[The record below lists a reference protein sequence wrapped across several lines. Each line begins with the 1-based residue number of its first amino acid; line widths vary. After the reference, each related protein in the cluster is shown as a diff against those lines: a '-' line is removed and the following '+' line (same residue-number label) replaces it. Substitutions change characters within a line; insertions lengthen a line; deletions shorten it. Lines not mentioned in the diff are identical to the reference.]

1 MKRCAMPWL
10 CLVCLLC
17 LLVGRR
23 AATADEL
30 SFADLVHRMVDLERL
45 AHLPQAGERGAMW
58 SSYDRASQ
66 FDEPTGKYVK
76 WHANGDGTGLI
87 RREGQSEVIA
97 EMDGPGVIWRIWSA
111 RPEQGHVRIEIDG
124 QTAVDMP
131 FAHYFD
137 AAHPPFDYA
146 TLGYEASKGWN
157 LYFPIPYQNS
167 CRILAQPG
175 WGRYYQ
181 ITYATYPSDTKLP
194 ALSDATSPESVAAL
208 KRIDDIFARR
218 LGTDPRESREGQETH
233 RHKAVDIPAGTSW
246 TVAKLDGPAAITA
259 LKIRMDFKDREDQ
272 MAALRRLAL
281 RITWDD
287 SKRPAVWCPLGDFF
301 GTAPGV
307 NLYRSLPLG
316 MTEDGFYSYW
326 YMPFASSAVVEL
338 VNEDETPRTVSA
350 EITTAPLTV
359 PVEKL
364 ARFHAKWHRD
374 LTSVPEDRWPDWT
387 VLEAQGRGRFCGMML
402 HAWNPRGGQCEEV
415 KWCNGHYW
423 WGEGD
428 EKFFVDGE
436 RFPSTFG
443 TGTEDYF
450 GYAWCHPALF
460 HRPFHNQTM
469 TENNS
474 GHQSV
479 NRFQIADNVPF
490 QQSFDASLE
499 KYFPNDY
506 PTLYAAT
513 AYWYLSADGTD
524 SLGPVPVEQRHG
536 YYVRP
541 PVRYGSYEVIEPVAG
556 RVQIQSM
563 TNWPPHK
570 WQNGN
575 QLWWTQAQPGDKL
588 QLRIPVETTGRYQ
601 VRALLTKARDYGI
614 VQLSLDGR
622 KLGEPIDLYN
632 PEVVPTGAIDLGQH
646 DVQAGDR
653 VLTIEIVGTNPRAV
667 KSYMFGLDVLQ
678 FDPVE

>member
-1 MKRCAMPWL
+1 MKRCAMRWL

-23 AATADEL
+23 AATAEEL

-66 FDEPTGKYVK
+66 FDETTGKYVK

-87 RREGQSEVIA
+87 RRVGESEVIA

-157 LYFPIPYQNS
+157 LYFPIPYQKS
-167 CRILAQPG
+167 CRVLAQPG

-194 ALSDATSPESVAAL
+194 ALSDAASADSIAAL
-208 KRIDDIFARR
+208 KQVDDFFARR
-218 LGTDPRESREGQETH
+218 LGTDPQGPREGQETH
-233 RHKAVDIPAGTSW
+233 PQKAVDIPAGTSW
-246 TVAKLDGPAAITA
+246 TVAKFEGPAAITA

-272 MAALRRLAL
+272 MVALRRLAL

-287 SKRPAVWCPLGDFF
+287 SERPAVWCPLGDFF

-338 VNEDETPRTVSA
+338 VNEDEAARTVSA

-374 LTSVPEDRWPDWT
+374 LTSVPEDRWPDWS
-387 VLEAQGRGRFCGMML
+387 VLETQGRGRFCGMML

-415 KWCNGHYW
+415 KWCSGHYW

-450 GYAWCHPALF
+450 GYAWCNPALF

-536 YYVRP
+536 YDVRP

-588 QLRIPVETTGRYQ
+588 QLRIPVEKTGRYHVQ
-601 VRALLTKARDYGI
+601 ALLTKARDYGI

-632 PEVVPTGAIDLGQH
+632 PEVVPTAAIDLGQH

-653 VLTIEIVGTNPRAV
+653 VLTIEIVGTNPQAV

>member
-1 MKRCAMPWL
+1 MNRSGWKWL
-10 CLVCLLC
+10 CLLC
-17 LLVGRR
+17 LLVGTHPV
-23 AATADEL
+23 AAEEL
-30 SFADLVHRMVDLERL
+30 SFADLVRRMVDLERL
-45 AHLPQAGERGAMW
+45 AHLPQAGEGGAMW

-66 FDEPTGKYVK
+66 FDQTTGAYVK
-76 WHANGDGTGLI
+76 WYANGDGTGLI

-157 LYFPIPYQNS
+157 LYFPIPYQKS

-181 ITYATYPSDTKLP
+181 ITYATYPTGTKLP
-194 ALSDATSPESVAAL
+194 ALSDAKSPESVAAL
-208 KRIDDIFARR
+208 KEVDDFFARR
-218 LGTDPRESREGQETH
+218 LGTDPQGPREGQRTT
-233 RHKAVDIPAGTSW
+233 RHKVDVAAGTSA
-246 TVAKLDGPAAITA
+246 TVARLDGPAAVTA
-259 LKIRMDFKDREDQ
+259 LKVRMDFKDREDQ

-326 YMPFASSAVVEL
+326 YMPFASSALIEV
-338 VNEDETPRTVSA
+338 VNEDQTARTIIA

-374 LTSVPEDRWPDWT
+374 LASVPEDRWPDWT
-387 VLEAQGRGRFCGMML
+387 VLETAGRGRFCGMML
-402 HAWNPRGGQCEEV
+402 HVWNPRGGQCDEA

-469 TENNS
+469 TENNA

-490 QQSFDASLE
+490 QQSFDAYLE
-499 KYFPNDY
+499 KYFPNEY

-541 PVRYGSYEVIEPVAG
+541 PVRYGSYEVLEPVAG
-556 RVQIQSM
+556 RVQTQPMS
-563 TNWPPHK
+563 NWKPHK
-570 WQNGN
+570 WQDDN

-588 QLRIPVETTGRYQ
+588 QLRIPVERAGRYR

-622 KLGEPIDLYN
+622 KLGEPIDLYD
-632 PEVVPTGAIDLGQH
+632 PEVVPTGPIDLGQH
-646 DVQAGDR
+646 DLQAGDR
-653 VLTIEIVGTNPRAV
+653 VLTIEIVGANPRAA